1 MKDKIA
7 FVGRS
12 NVGKSST
19 IRLLTGKT
27 VRVGKKP
34 GTTRKPWFIPYGA
47 YTIVD
52 MPGFGYMS
60 GASKRMQEEVKD
72 FIVHYLEQSE
82 DIAFAVEVID
92 ARVFL
97 DIAERWDM
105 RGMIPVEVEMYQ
117 FLAEIGLNPIVVCNK
132 MDKVAKDT
140 WDERLKAI
148 AQWLG
153 VKGDASSVL
162 LPFSAKKGIGLVE
175 LKAIMRSRMA
185 DRVIYK

>member
-19 IRLLTGKT
+19 IRLLTSKA
-27 VRVGKKP
+27 VRVGRRP
-34 GTTRKPWFIPYGA
+34 GTTLEPNLIPYGV

-52 MPGFGYMS
+52 MPGFGFMS
-60 GASKRMQEEVKD
+60 GVSKKRQEEIKD

-92 ARVFL
+92 AHAFL
-97 DIAERWDM
+97 EIAERWNE

-117 FLAEIGLNPIVVCNK
+117 FLEEIGLKPVVVCNK
-132 MDKVAKDT
+132 MDKVGKNK

-148 AQWLG
+148 AGWLG
-153 VKGDASSVL
+153 IAKDFSGVL
-162 LPFSAKKGIGLVE
+162 LPFSAKKGLGLPE
-175 LKAIMRSRMA
+175 LKKMIRSRMA
-185 DRVIYK
+185 V